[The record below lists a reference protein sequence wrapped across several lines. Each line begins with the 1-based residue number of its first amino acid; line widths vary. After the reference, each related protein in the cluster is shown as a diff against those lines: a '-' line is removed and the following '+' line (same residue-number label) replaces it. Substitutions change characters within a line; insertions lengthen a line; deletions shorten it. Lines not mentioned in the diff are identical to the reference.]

1 VPGELRSIVDSV
13 GERLRRAVLIED
25 ARFRHEAHSSHH
37 GTVDSVRTASILH
50 RVAPREATDWALT
63 FGISEAQGPVR
74 LPANRELGMDAR
86 VCVPIR
92 HQGLLLGYLWLIDA
106 GRTLTEEQL
115 ASAGAAGDEAGAVMY
130 RERLLSE
137 LARGR
142 ERELLRDLLTEDA
155 AVRRHAVD
163 ELVEAEL
170 FVAESPV
177 AVLVAGAAHP
187 DGLHPDESVRSALA
201 AALEQVRRRSSHRRM
216 LGLVRPDHA
225 LVVAAMGDPTWVEGG
240 TAGMAVE
247 LLGGGSRPLER
258 SGWHIVVGVGDP
270 RPTLDEVRLSY
281 REALQAARLGHI
293 IPSFG
298 TVVSWSDLG
307 VYQLLSRLA
316 VEELASDAL
325 HPGLVRL
332 SGGRDGPRLVETLER
347 YLDSG
352 CDARA
357 TAQQLLLHRASLYNR
372 LRRIE
377 RVAGIDLRRGEDRL
391 AMHLSLKLARLASV
405 SPNGR
410 PR

>member
-1 VPGELRSIVDSV
+1 MPGELQSIVDSV

-25 ARFRHEAHSSHH
+25 VRFRHEAHSSHH
-37 GTVDSVRTASILH
+37 GTVDPVRTASILH
-50 RVAPREATDWALT
+50 RIAPREATDWAPT
-63 FGISEAQGPVR
+63 FGIAEAQGPVR

-106 GRTLTEEQL
+106 KRTLTEEQL
-115 ASAGAAGDEAGAVMY
+115 AVARAACEEAGAVMY

-142 ERELLRDLLTEDA
+142 ERELLRDLLTDDA
-155 AVRRHAVD
+155 AVRLHAVD
-163 ELVEAEL
+163 ELVEADL
-170 FVAESPV
+170 FLAESPV
-177 AVLVAGAAHP
+177 AVLVARVSHP
-187 DGLHPDESVRSALA
+187 GGLHPDEAVRSALA
-201 AALEQVRRRSSHRRM
+201 AALEQVRRRSSPRRM

-225 LVVAAMGDPTWVEGG
+225 LVVTAVGDPTWVAGG
-240 TAGMAVE
+240 TARMATEVRA
-247 LLGGGSRPLER
+247 GCSRPLEG
-258 SGWHIVVGVGDP
+258 SEWGVVVGVGDP
-270 RPTLDEVRLSY
+270 RPSLAEVRLSY

-298 TVVSWSDLG
+298 PVVSWSDLG
-307 VYQLLSRLA
+307 VYQLLVRLA
-316 VEELASDAL
+316 IEDLASDAL

-405 SPNGR
+405 SPNGP